1 VKYYK
6 NKNYVGSVSGKGAG
20 VMTQNKFPWL
30 DYYSTGVSANLEY
43 PEISL
48 AQMLENTTEK
58 FPDKV
63 ALVFQGIN
71 ITYSSLLNMVLRLAT
86 GLASLGVKKGD
97 RVAIMLP
104 NCPQWVISYFAVL
117 KLGATVVQTNPMYVE
132 RELALQLDNCAAE
145 TIIAMNAL
153 YPRIEN
159 VLGSSNLKNIIC
171 VAFPGEVGNPK
182 AISFESLLKENSPN
196 PPEVVIDPKEDI
208 AVLQY
213 TGGTTGVAKGV
224 MLTHSNLL
232 SNVVQTSNWLPLEEG
247 EERFLV
253 VLPLFHVYSMTLNN
267 NVAVFIGGTQYL
279 LPKFDIDTLMKV
291 IDSFKPTIFP
301 GAPTLYIAIIN
312 HPKVQEY
319 NLKSIKACIS
329 GSAPLPVEVAEHF
342 NQLTGGMVVEGYG
355 LSEASPVTHVN
366 PFSHNVRVGTIG
378 LPISDTEAKVVDIE
392 TGTRELAPGEVGELI
407 VRGPQVM
414 KGYWNMPE
422 DTAHTLK
429 EGWLYTGDIAQ
440 MDKDGYFSIVDRK
453 KDTIIAGGF
462 NIYPREIEEVLYA
475 HPQVLETAVIGVPDP
490 YRGETVKAFIVL
502 RPGQQVTK
510 EEIITYCREK
520 LASFKVPQYV
530 DFCESLPKTT
540 VGKILRKALKE
551 MEQNSKQIG

>member
-117 KLGATVVQTNPMYVE
+117 KIGATVVQTNPMYVE

>member
-1 VKYYK
+1 
-6 NKNYVGSVSGKGAG
+6 
-20 VMTQNKFPWL
+20 MTQNKFPWL

-43 PEISL
+43 PEIPL
-48 AQMLENTTEK
+48 AQVLENTTEK
-58 FPDKV
+58 YPDKV

-104 NCPQWVISYFAVL
+104 NCPQWVISYYAAL

-132 RELALQLDNCAAE
+132 RELALQLNNCAAE
-145 TIIAMNAL
+145 TIIALNAL

-159 VLGSSNLKNIIC
+159 VLGSSNLKNVIC

-182 AISFESLLKENSPN
+182 AISFESLLKENPPN
-196 PPEVVIDPKEDI
+196 PPEVVINPKEDI

-224 MLTHSNLL
+224 MLTHANLL
-232 SNVVQTSNWLPLEEG
+232 SNVVQTSNWLPLVEG

-267 NVAVFIGGTQYL
+267 NLAVFVGGTQYL
-279 LPKFDIDTLMKV
+279 MPKFEIDTLMKV
-291 IDSFKPTIFP
+291 IDSFKPTMFP

-329 GSAPLPVEVAEHF
+329 GSAPLPVEVAERF

-366 PFSHNVRVGTIG
+366 PFSDNVRVGTIG
-378 LPISDTEAKVVDIE
+378 LPIPDTEAKVVDIE

-422 DTAHTLK
+422 DTANTLK
-429 EGWLYTGDIAQ
+429 EGWLYTGDIAK
-440 MDKDGYFSIVDRK
+440 MDQDGYFSIVDRK

-502 RPGQQVTK
+502 RPGQQVSK
-510 EEIITYCREK
+510 EEITAYCREK

-551 MEQNSKQIG
+551 MEKNSKQIG

>member
-1 VKYYK
+1 
-6 NKNYVGSVSGKGAG
+6 
-20 VMTQNKFPWL
+20 MTQNKFPWL
-30 DYYSTGVSANLEY
+30 EYYSTGVSANLEY

-117 KLGATVVQTNPMYVE
+117 KIGATVVQTNPMYVE

-145 TIIAMNAL
+145 TIISMNAL

-159 VLGSSNLKNIIC
+159 VLGSSNLKNVIC

-196 PPEVVIDPKEDI
+196 PPEVVINPKEDI

-510 EEIITYCREK
+510 EEITTYCREK

>member
-1 VKYYK
+1 
-6 NKNYVGSVSGKGAG
+6 
-20 VMTQNKFPWL
+20 MTQNKFPWL
-30 DYYSTGVSANLEY
+30 EYYSTGVSANLEY

-159 VLGSSNLKNIIC
+159 ILGSSNLKNVIC

-510 EEIITYCREK
+510 EEITTYCREK

>member
-1 VKYYK
+1 
-6 NKNYVGSVSGKGAG
+6 
-20 VMTQNKFPWL
+20 
-30 DYYSTGVSANLEY
+30 
-43 PEISL
+43 
-48 AQMLENTTEK
+48 
-58 FPDKV
+58 
-63 ALVFQGIN
+63 
-71 ITYSSLLNMVLRLAT
+71 
-86 GLASLGVKKGD
+86 
-97 RVAIMLP
+97 
-104 NCPQWVISYFAVL
+104 
-117 KLGATVVQTNPMYVE
+117 
-132 RELALQLDNCAAE
+132 
-145 TIIAMNAL
+145 
-153 YPRIEN
+153 
-159 VLGSSNLKNIIC
+159 
-171 VAFPGEVGNPK
+171 
-182 AISFESLLKENSPN
+182 
-196 PPEVVIDPKEDI
+196 
-208 AVLQY
+208 
-213 TGGTTGVAKGV
+213 
-224 MLTHSNLL
+224 
-232 SNVVQTSNWLPLEEG
+232 
-247 EERFLV
+247 
-253 VLPLFHVYSMTLNN
+253 
-267 NVAVFIGGTQYL
+267 
-279 LPKFDIDTLMKV
+279 
-291 IDSFKPTIFP
+291 
-301 GAPTLYIAIIN
+301 LYIAIIN

-392 TGTRELAPGEVGELI
+392 TGTRELVPGEVGELI

-502 RPGQQVTK
+502 RPGQQLTK
-510 EEIITYCREK
+510 EEITTYCREK

>member
-1 VKYYK
+1 
-6 NKNYVGSVSGKGAG
+6 
-20 VMTQNKFPWL
+20 MTQNEFPWL
-30 DYYSTGVSANLEY
+30 EYYSTGVSANLEY

-159 VLGSSNLKNIIC
+159 ILGSSNLKNVIC

-510 EEIITYCREK
+510 EEITTYCREK

>member
-1 VKYYK
+1 
-6 NKNYVGSVSGKGAG
+6 
-20 VMTQNKFPWL
+20 MTQNKFPWL
-30 DYYSTGVSANLEY
+30 EYYSTGVSANLEY

-159 VLGSSNLKNIIC
+159 ILGSSNLKNVIC

-392 TGTRELAPGEVGELI
+392 TGTRELAHGEVGELI

-510 EEIITYCREK
+510 EEITTYCREK

-530 DFCESLPKTT
+530 DFCEYLPKTT

>member
-1 VKYYK
+1 
-6 NKNYVGSVSGKGAG
+6 
-20 VMTQNKFPWL
+20 MTQNKFPWL
-30 DYYSTGVSANLEY
+30 EYYSTGVSANLEY

-117 KLGATVVQTNPMYVE
+117 KIGATVVQTNPMYVE

-159 VLGSSNLKNIIC
+159 ILGSSNLKNVIC